1 MDDKQ
6 IAKPERR
13 HSGREVAVKRTETTT
28 SRPTVRAVAASGALC
43 LSAVLLSGCMG
54 SPTYGTDK
62 TADQQLIEDVTGVL
76 SLGPRDREKIEYKPR
91 AGIVMPSSTEV
102 LPPPQENVAST
113 SNPAWPESP
122 EERLARIRA
131 EATENQDNRFYK
143 SPVERDIGVNAR
155 SDDGFINPE
164 VAKKQREEYF
174 KRRAASVSAQGTP
187 TQRRYLSEPPT
198 TYRQPAETAPT
209 GVLGDDEAKK
219 AREAK
224 KAAQKGGGGFDLGR
238 LWPWGG

>member
-1 MDDKQ
+1 MS
-6 IAKPERR
+6 ER
-13 HSGREVAVKRTETTT
+13 SANID
-28 SRPTVRAVAASGALC
+28 SFLAASGW
-43 LSAVLLSGCMG
+43 
-54 SPTYGTDK
+54 GTAERHPLAGD
-62 TADQQLIEDVTGVL
+62 ASFRRYIRLR
-76 SLGPRDREKIEYKPR
+76 RDGAR
-91 AGIVMPSSTEV
+91 AM
-102 LPPPQENVAST
+102 LMDAPPPQENVAST

-198 TYRQPAETAPT
+198 TYRQPADTAPT